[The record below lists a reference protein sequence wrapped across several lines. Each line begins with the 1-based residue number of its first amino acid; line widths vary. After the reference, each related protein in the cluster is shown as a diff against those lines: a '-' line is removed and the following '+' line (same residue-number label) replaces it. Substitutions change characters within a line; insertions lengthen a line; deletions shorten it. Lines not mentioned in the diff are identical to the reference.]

1 MAAPFPPPLKERVN
15 SEPPTS
21 ADAWLDMKKRLFLLA
36 LLALLANLSQHS
48 WSAESYP
55 SKPIQIVVPYTPG
68 GNTDLLARVIAQ
80 KLSDLWGKSVII
92 DNRPGAGG
100 TIGIAQ
106 VAKSKPDGYT
116 LALGSF
122 GNILVANSLYKSL
135 TYEPVR
141 DLIPIVLLSTPPT
154 VLVVPAK
161 FPAKDVKT
169 LIAYA
174 KENPN
179 AVHYSSSGNGTSNHL
194 FGELFAS
201 VAKIKMT
208 HVPYKGSS
216 PAINDL
222 LAGVTQL
229 NFAPFPLVLQHI
241 QNGSLKAL
249 AVSGPSRSSLLPN
262 TPTVNESGLP
272 GYVANGWFALMAPKD
287 TPKDIVLKLNSEV
300 NKILESQEVKKN
312 LESEGADPIGG
323 SAEDAQVSVEQGIK
337 KWQELINK
345 LQISLD

>member
-1 MAAPFPPPLKERVN
+1 
-15 SEPPTS
+15 
-21 ADAWLDMKKRLFLLA
+21 MKKSLFLFLTFT
-36 LLALLANLSQHS
+36 LLAQVGGSIWA
-48 WSAESYP
+48 AEPYP
-55 SKPIQIVVPYTPG
+55 NKPIQIVVPYTPG

-80 KLSDLWGKSVII
+80 KLSDAWGKSVII

-135 TYEPVR
+135 PYEPLK
-141 DLIPIVLLSTPPT
+141 DLSPVVLLSTPPT

-161 FPAKDVKT
+161 FPAKDVKA

-174 KENPN
+174 KDNPS
-179 AVHYSSSGNGTSNHL
+179 AVHFSSSGNGTSNHL

-201 VAKIKMT
+201 AAKIKMT

-222 LAGVTQL
+222 IAGVTQL

-241 QNGSLKAL
+241 QTGSLKAL
-249 AVSGPSRSSLLPN
+249 AVSGSTRSSLLPN
-262 TPTVNESGLP
+262 TPTVNESGLQ
-272 GYVANGWFALMAPKD
+272 GYAANGWFALMAPKE
-287 TPKDIVLKLNSEV
+287 TPRNIVLKLNTEI

-323 SAEDAQVSVEQGIK
+323 SIEDAQYSMEQGIK
-337 KWQELINK
+337 KWQELINQ
-345 LQISLD
+345 LQITLD

>member
-1 MAAPFPPPLKERVN
+1 
-15 SEPPTS
+15 
-21 ADAWLDMKKRLFLLA
+21 
-36 LLALLANLSQHS
+36 
-48 WSAESYP
+48 
-55 SKPIQIVVPYTPG
+55 
-68 GNTDLLARVIAQ
+68 
-80 KLSDLWGKSVII
+80 
-92 DNRPGAGG
+92 
-100 TIGIAQ
+100 
-106 VAKSKPDGYT
+106 
-116 LALGSF
+116 
-122 GNILVANSLYKSL
+122 
-135 TYEPVR
+135 
-141 DLIPIVLLSTPPT
+141 
-154 VLVVPAK
+154 
-161 FPAKDVKT
+161 
-169 LIAYA
+169 
-174 KENPN
+174 
-179 AVHYSSSGNGTSNHL
+179 
-194 FGELFAS
+194 

-229 NFAPFPLVLQHI
+229 NFAPYPLVLQHI
-241 QNGSLKAL
+241 QNGTLKAL

-287 TPKDIVLKLNSEV
+287 TPKDIVLKLNFEV

-323 SAEDAQVSVEQGIK
+323 SAEDAQASVEQGIK